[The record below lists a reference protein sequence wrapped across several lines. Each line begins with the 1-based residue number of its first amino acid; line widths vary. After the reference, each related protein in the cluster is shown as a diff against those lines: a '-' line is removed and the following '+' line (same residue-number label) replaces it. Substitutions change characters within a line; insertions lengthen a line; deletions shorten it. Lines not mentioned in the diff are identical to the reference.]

1 MGVIRQ
7 LSDRLINQIAA
18 GEVVERPASALKEL
32 VENALDAGS
41 QHISITLRR
50 GGIDEITVIDD
61 GSGMTPDDMALAI
74 KRHATSKLPDDSLD
88 HIDSLGF
95 RGEALPS
102 IGAVSRLSLTSITAG
117 FDHAWRLV
125 VDGGIVSDPEPAALA
140 KGSMI
145 SVTQLFK
152 AVPARLKFLK
162 TERTEQGQCADI
174 VRRLGM
180 AWPEVGFHL
189 TADDRLLLDLP
200 ACLPGQSGLQ
210 ARIGAIVGQGFAAEA
225 IVLDAMRDDI
235 RLTGLVGLPTMNRP
249 TTANI
254 FLFVNDRP
262 IHDRALLGAIR
273 AGYGDTLPRGR
284 HPMAVLFLEMPPS
297 AVDVNVHPA
306 KAEVRFKDAAA
317 VRSLLVGGLMAR
329 LRDGSINATS
339 AGGAAAIGKFSTA
352 PDRAAGNDFVPVG
365 NVTLSS
371 GAQRPHLVPP
381 SRQQLAS
388 AHSFYRPDQLPPH
401 GLLGDD
407 ATPAARMASES
418 EAEQQNDQRHHLLG
432 AAKAQLHKTYIIAET
447 EDGLTIIDQ
456 HAAHERLVMERM
468 KTALAESRVAS
479 QNLLLPEVITLVD
492 QHAKAITEAA
502 DMLGT
507 MGLVV
512 EGFGA
517 GAVVVRAVPA
527 LLGTP
532 DVKQLVADI
541 AEELVELGGS
551 TSLEDRINHV
561 LATVSCHG
569 SVRAGRPLNASEMN
583 ALLRDM
589 EITPRSGQCNH
600 GRPTW
605 VKLSLADIERLFGRS

>member
-1 MGVIRQ
+1 V
-7 LSDRLINQIAA
+7 
-18 GEVVERPASALKEL
+18 
-32 VENALDAGS
+32 
-41 QHISITLRR
+41 
-50 GGIDEITVIDD
+50 
-61 GSGMTPDDMALAI
+61 
-74 KRHATSKLPDDSLD
+74 
-88 HIDSLGF
+88 
-95 RGEALPS
+95 
-102 IGAVSRLSLTSITAG
+102 
-117 FDHAWRLV
+117 
-125 VDGGIVSDPEPAALA
+125 
-140 KGSMI
+140 
-145 SVTQLFK
+145 
-152 AVPARLKFLK
+152 
-162 TERTEQGQCADI
+162 
-174 VRRLGM
+174 
-180 AWPEVGFHL
+180 
-189 TADDRLLLDLP
+189 
-200 ACLPGQSGLQ
+200 
-210 ARIGAIVGQGFAAEA
+210 
-225 IVLDAMRDDI
+225 
-235 RLTGLVGLPTMNRP
+235 
-249 TTANI
+249 
-254 FLFVNDRP
+254 
-262 IHDRALLGAIR
+262 
-273 AGYGDTLPRGR
+273 
-284 HPMAVLFLEMPPS
+284 PPS

-339 AGGAAAIGKFSTA
+339 AGGAAAMGKFSNA
-352 PDRAAGNDFVPVG
+352 PDMAAGNNFAPSG

-371 GAQRPHLVPP
+371 GAQRPYMTPP

-388 AHSFYRPDQLPPH
+388 AHAFYRPNQIPPH

-407 ATPAARMASES
+407 AVPAARIASTS

-468 KTALAESRVAS
+468 KTALAESGVAS
-479 QNLLLPEVITLVD
+479 QNLLLPEVVTLAD
-492 QHAKAITEAA
+492 HHAAAIIEAA
-502 DMLGT
+502 DMLET

>member
-1 MGVIRQ
+1 MAVIRH
-7 LSDRLINQIAA
+7 LPDRLINQIAA

-32 VENALDAGS
+32 VENALDAGA
-41 QHISITLRR
+41 QQISITLWR

-61 GSGMTPDDMALAI
+61 GNGMTPDDMALAI
-74 KRHATSKLPDDSLD
+74 ERHATSKLPDGSLD
-88 HIDSLGF
+88 QIDSLGF

-125 VDGGIVSDPEPAALA
+125 VDGGIVSGPEPAALA

-200 ACLPGQSGLQ
+200 SCLPGQRGLQ
-210 ARIGAIVGQGFAAEA
+210 ARIGAIMGQGFAAEA
-225 IVLDAMRDDI
+225 VALDAVRDDI
-235 RLTGLVGLPTMNRP
+235 WLTGLAGLPTMNRP

-254 FLFVNDRP
+254 FLFVNGRP

-284 HPMAVLFLEMPPS
+284 HPMAVLFLEIPPS

-339 AGGAAAIGKFSTA
+339 AGGAAAIDKFSSTS
-352 PDRAAGNDFVPVG
+352 DRVGGNDFAPAG

-371 GAQRPHLVPP
+371 GVQRPYLAPP

-388 AHSFYRPDQLPPH
+388 AHAFYRPDQMPPH
-401 GLLGDD
+401 GLLADD
-407 ATPAARMASES
+407 AAPAARMASDS
-418 EAEQQNDQRHHLLG
+418 EAEQHNDQRHHLLG

-468 KTALAESRVAS
+468 KTALAESGVAS
-479 QNLLLPEVITLVD
+479 QNLLLPEVVTLAD
-492 QHAKAITEAA
+492 HHAAAVIGAA
-502 DMLGT
+502 DMLET

-541 AEELVELGGS
+541 AEELAELGGS

-569 SVRAGRPLNASEMN
+569 SIRAGRPLNGSEMN

-589 EITPRSGQCNH
+589 EITARSGQCNH

-605 VKLSLADIERLFGRS
+605 VKLSLVDIERLFGRS

>member
-254 FLFVNDRP
+254 FLFVNGRP

-284 HPMAVLFLEMPPS
+284 HPMAVLFLEVPPS